1 MQNLNTILFYD
12 GDCGL
17 CNRSVQFILNHERDH
32 EIHFAA
38 LQSEFAQNF
47 MHTKGIENIDFSTMI
62 LFKNNQLYT
71 KSDAAFQIASHLKWY
86 WKPLFGLKIFPRGL
100 RNRVYDLIAARRKK
114 LVKSFCALPN
124 PEQAKRF
131 IA

>member
-1 MQNLNTILFYD
+1 MQNMRVILFYD

-17 CNRSVQFILNHERDH
+17 CNRSVQFILNHEQNH

-38 LQSEFAQNF
+38 LQSEFAQDF
-47 MHTKGIENIDFSTMI
+47 LKTKGIEKIDFSTMI

-71 KSDAAFQIASHLKWY
+71 KSDAAFQIVSHLKWY
-86 WKPLFGLKIFPRGL
+86 WKLLFLLKIFPKGL
-100 RNRVYDLIAARRKK
+100 RNRVYDSIAERRKR
-114 LVKSFCALPN
+114 LVKSFCALPTS
-124 PEQAKRF
+124 QQTKRF